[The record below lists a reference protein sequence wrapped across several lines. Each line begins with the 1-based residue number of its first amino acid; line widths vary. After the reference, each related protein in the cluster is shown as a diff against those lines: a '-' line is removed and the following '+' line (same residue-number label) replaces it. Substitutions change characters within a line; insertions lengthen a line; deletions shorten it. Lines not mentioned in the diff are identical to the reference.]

1 MYSFVYIVILLYMI
15 MYSFVYKRFYK
26 RVFVYNGFEIG
37 VKTTT
42 FIKCMVMTEKKNLF
56 DEVDD
61 GDRLRGTTSAQQA
74 YQYIIKGLEE
84 GTLQPGTRVR
94 ETELAKSVG
103 ISRTPVRE
111 ALNRLVNEGLVI
123 NDAHRGMIITE
134 LDQALVGELYEMR
147 AVLEST
153 AASLAAK
160 HATDVEISL
169 LRTLM
174 EADKDMTDPIEI
186 ANNNRLFHQVLYQC
200 GHNRFLLKTLQALQ
214 NSMLLLG
221 DSTLAERGRPDE
233 ARNEHE
239 AIVNALEDR
248 DPEAAAE
255 AARQHIKEAYKTRLN
270 RFLFDK

>member
-1 MYSFVYIVILLYMI
+1 
-15 MYSFVYKRFYK
+15 
-26 RVFVYNGFEIG
+26 
-37 VKTTT
+37 
-42 FIKCMVMTEKKNLF
+42 MTENKLMTTAKKTATKAELALKKSSF
-56 DEVDD
+56 PDGADD
-61 GDRLRGTTSAQQA
+61 DNKQRGTTSAQQA
-74 YQYIIKGLEE
+74 YQYVIRSLESGSLE
-84 GTLQPGTRVR
+84 PGTRVR
-94 ETELAKSVG
+94 ETELAKNVG

-111 ALNRLVNEGLVI
+111 ALNRLVNEGLVT
-123 NDAHRGMIITE
+123 NDPHRGMIITE

-147 AVLEST
+147 GVLEST

-174 EADKDMTDPIEI
+174 EADREMSDPVQI
-186 ANNNRLFHQVLYQC
+186 ANNNRMFHQVLYQC

-221 DSTLAERGRPDE
+221 NSTLAERGRPDE

-239 AIVNALEDR
+239 AIVKALEAR

-255 AARQHIKEAYKTRLN
+255 AARRHIKEAYKTRLS
-270 RFLFDK
+270 RFLFNQTHD

>member
-1 MYSFVYIVILLYMI
+1 MTTANKTAIAAEFALKKSSLL
-15 MYSFVYKRFYK
+15 
-26 RVFVYNGFEIG
+26 
-37 VKTTT
+37 
-42 FIKCMVMTEKKNLF
+42 
-56 DEVDD
+56 DEVEMDNKQ
-61 GDRLRGTTSAQQA
+61 RGTTSAQQA
-74 YQYIIKGLEE
+74 YHYVIRGLED
-84 GTLQPGTRVR
+84 GSLQPGTRVR

-111 ALNRLVNEGLVI
+111 ALNRLVNEGLVT
-123 NDAHRGMIITE
+123 NDPHRGMIITE

-147 AVLEST
+147 GVLEST

-174 EADKDMTDPIEI
+174 EADKEMSEPVEI
-186 ANNNRLFHQVLYQC
+186 ANNNRMFHQVLYQC

-221 DSTLAERGRPDE
+221 NSTLAERGRPDE
-233 ARNEHE
+233 ARHEHE
-239 AIVNALEDR
+239 AIVNALEAR

-255 AARQHIKEAYKTRLN
+255 AARRHIQEAYKTRLS
-270 RFLFDK
+270 RFLFDKTND

>member
-1 MYSFVYIVILLYMI
+1 MAMI
-15 MYSFVYKRFYK
+15 
-26 RVFVYNGFEIG
+26 
-37 VKTTT
+37 
-42 FIKCMVMTEKKNLF
+42 KKNTLV
-56 DEVDD
+56 DEVDGED
-61 GDRLRGTTSAQQA
+61 KQRGTTSAQQA
-74 YQYIIKGLEE
+74 YQYIIKGIEE
-84 GTLQPGTRVR
+84 GTLKPGTRIR
-94 ETELAKSVG
+94 ETELAKNVG

-111 ALNRLVNEGLVI
+111 ALNRLVNEGLVT
-123 NDAHRGMIITE
+123 NDPHRGMVITE

-174 EADKDMTDPIEI
+174 EADKEMSDPIEI

-239 AIVNALEDR
+239 AIVKALEAR
-248 DPEAAAE
+248 DPEMAAE
-255 AARQHIKEAYKTRLN
+255 SARKHIKEAYKTRLS
-270 RFLFDK
+270 RFLFEQ